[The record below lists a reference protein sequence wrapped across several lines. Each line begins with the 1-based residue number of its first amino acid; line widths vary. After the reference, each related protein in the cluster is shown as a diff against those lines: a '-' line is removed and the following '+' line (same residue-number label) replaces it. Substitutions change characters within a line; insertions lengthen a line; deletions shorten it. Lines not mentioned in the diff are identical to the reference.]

1 MCNRFNSSIVDYFAR
16 LSILNIILHIFTK
29 DFTVRLTT
37 KGRYAVTAML
47 DLAFNSQEK
56 PVTLTEIA
64 ARQTISLSYL
74 EQLFA
79 RLRKANIVRGVRGPG
94 GGYQLSQNPQKISVA
109 QVIEAVN
116 ESIDSRKCAGEAN
129 CQHES
134 MCLTHD
140 LWTGLSE
147 HIYGYLS
154 NITLADLMAKGDERR
169 NAEQNDECIV
179 SIKKMQKSG

>member
-1 MCNRFNSSIVDYFAR
+1 
-16 LSILNIILHIFTK
+16 
-29 DFTVRLTT
+29 VRLTT

-47 DLAFNSQEK
+47 DLAFYSQEN

-64 ARQTISLSYL
+64 TRQTISLSYL

-79 RLRKANIVRGVRGPG
+79 RLRKADIVLGVRGPG
-94 GGYQLSQNPQKISVA
+94 GGYQLRQFPEQVTVA
-109 QVIEAVN
+109 AIIEAVN
-116 ESIDSRKCAGEAN
+116 EPIDSTKCGGEAN

-147 HIYGYLS
+147 HIHGYLTD
-154 NITLADLMAKGDERR
+154 ITLADLLVQRQQRQRSIETG
-169 NAEQNDECIV
+169 ECVVTI
-179 SIKKMQKSG
+179 QKIQKQA